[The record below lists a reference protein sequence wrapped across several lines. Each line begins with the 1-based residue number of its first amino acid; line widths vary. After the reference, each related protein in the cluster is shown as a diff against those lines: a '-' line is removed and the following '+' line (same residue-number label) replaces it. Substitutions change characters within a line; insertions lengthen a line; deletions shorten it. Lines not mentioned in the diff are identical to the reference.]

1 MNRIIFNSS
10 ILLLLCVLSNE
21 GIHGLKCFSC
31 NGVRNP
37 KDCKTTRQC
46 YRNEICFAEKY
57 FSITDYEIKWMMSCK
72 DSAFCNAISSD
83 ICKTLAF
90 KKRDV
95 YTDTL
100 LQKRSNNALVS
111 LSCCSTDLCNN
122 IDCSG
127 GGNNSSSTTS
137 SPMVNNNSNNSS
149 TTSSPMANSNNNS
162 SSSNTTNS
170 FDSGLSSNKTVPQV
184 G

>member
-111 LSCCSTDLCNN
+111 LSCCSSDLCNN

-127 GGNNSSSTTS
+127 GGGSSNSNS
-137 SPMVNNNSNNSS
+137 SNNSS
-149 TTSSPMANSNNNS
+149 TTRSPMANSNNNS
-162 SSSNTTNS
+162 SSNTNNS
-170 FDSGLSSNKTVPQV
+170 FDSGLSSNK
-184 G
+184 